1 MGSGAIPRSASHL
14 YATMITLPAMQC
26 PEWDINGGIDEAETP
41 WPGSPEERVDRFG
54 LLMAAL
60 VLCVAFFIAALWLR
74 GPSFQKCSSLEN
86 ATERHACYDALRDD
100 LLKPPAKGP
109 DIRRP

>member
-1 MGSGAIPRSASHL
+1 VGSGAIPRSASHL

-60 VLCVAFFIAALWLR
+60 VLCVAFFIAALSR
-74 GPSFQKCSSLEN
+74 
-86 ATERHACYDALRDD
+86 
-100 LLKPPAKGP
+100 
-109 DIRRP
+109 